1 MEYRLIEVD
10 ERWYVAFKNR
20 GYGDFVIEFC
30 KSFAT
35 REEADVA
42 AKTGA
47 IKPLNTA
54 DEKYRI
60 GVLPR

>member
-10 ERWYVAFKNR
+10 ERWYVAFKDC

-42 AKTGA
+42 AKMGA

-54 DEKYRI
+54 DEK
-60 GVLPR
+60 

>member
-20 GYGDFVIEFC
+20 GYGDFVIEFS

-35 REEADVA
+35 REEADEA

-47 IKPLNTA
+47 IKPLNTS
-54 DEKYRI
+54 DEK
-60 GVLPR
+60 

>member
-1 MEYRLIEVD
+1 MMEYSLIQVD
-10 ERWYVAFKNR
+10 ERWYVAFKDG

-35 REEADVA
+35 MEEADEA

-47 IKPLNTA
+47 IEPLNTA
-54 DEKYRI
+54 NEK
-60 GVLPR
+60 

>member
-1 MEYRLIEVD
+1 MQYRLIAVN

-35 REEADVA
+35 KEEADEA

-54 DEKYRI
+54 DEK
-60 GVLPR
+60 